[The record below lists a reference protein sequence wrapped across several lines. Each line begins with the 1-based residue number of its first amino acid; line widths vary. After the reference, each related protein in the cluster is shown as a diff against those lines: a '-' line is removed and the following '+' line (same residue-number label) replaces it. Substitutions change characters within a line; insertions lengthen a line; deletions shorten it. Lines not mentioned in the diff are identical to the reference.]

1 MYLPRFVPL
10 SPPYMATWRGRSG
23 KAYEF
28 GVVDGGYSLRD
39 APAVALLVEH
49 QSDGTNVPLWVGRNS
64 CDPIVGC
71 SFAPP
76 AGEWQNRTR
85 GRLMLHVRF
94 EAQWESAQQAEID
107 DLIAALDPPLNA
119 VVAASAAP
127 LATVALDVPAT
138 DVLAPAAAAAPLTT
152 ADVALAATEMSVERA
167 AATAAPSRPLT
178 PEPLVTVPVLVTT
191 EEPFIPE
198 PPFAAEPPEFA
209 VPRAAARSSPFGW
222 LRAAIEWMLGGLHR
236 RQPVDAAGNGERT
249 APPQAAEPAP
259 MPADTESTVSLM
271 SFDPAIAEE
280 ARPVALAEAAV
291 VPAPALSPTPSPAPP
306 PGTPTMR
313 VVSRE
318 PAAGMEAAAAR
329 EVPVASDRPV
339 TVLFAGEMAQ
349 AAGVDILVEAAAI
362 VAADPTEARFL
373 FVGDGPLKTEMMAR
387 TSSAGFAPRCRF
399 LGHLDSDAFAAV
411 LNDSDILV
419 VPGRV
424 AQDHNVARSALAAG
438 RWVLT
443 THQAN
448 IDGVEHGR
456 NGLVTYDN
464 PGSLVWG
471 LRDLMGRIVQHRQ
484 NAGRRA
490 A

>member
-10 SPPYMATWRGRSG
+10 SSPYMATWHGRSG

-28 GVVDGGYSLRD
+28 GVVDRGYSLRD
-39 APAVALLVEH
+39 APAVVLLVEH
-49 QSDGTNVPLWVGRNS
+49 QPDGTSVPLWVGRNS
-64 CDPIVGC
+64 CDPIAGC

-94 EAQWESAQQAEID
+94 EALWESAQQAEID

-119 VVAASAAP
+119 VVAASPAP
-127 LATVALDVPAT
+127 LATVALDVPAI
-138 DVLAPAAAAAPLTT
+138 DVLAPAADAPLTT
-152 ADVALAATEMSVERA
+152 ADVALAATEVSVDQA
-167 AATAAPSRPLT
+167 ADTAAPSLPVP
-178 PEPLVTVPVLVTT
+178 PEPLVTLPVLVTT

-198 PPFAAEPPEFA
+198 PPFAAEPPEVA
-209 VPRAAARSSPFGW
+209 VPRAAARSTPFAR
-222 LRAAIEWMLGGLHR
+222 LRATIKWMLGGLRR
-236 RQPVDAAGNGERT
+236 RQPVDTANNDERT

-271 SFDPAIAEE
+271 PFNPAIAEE

-291 VPAPALSPTPSPAPP
+291 VPPPVSSPTPSPAPP

-318 PAAGMEAAAAR
+318 PAASMDAAAAC

-373 FVGDGPLKTEMMAR
+373 FVGDGPLKMEMMAR
-387 TSSAGFAPRCRF
+387 TNSAGFAPRCRF

-443 THQAN
+443 THQAS